1 MQNYQTALGK
11 SNKKKKNVSRQLVK
25 TNKRLAEQGESPA
38 ELEEQ
43 RQCSLGIITS
53 LKADLAETK
62 KHLAAAKAGKQAGH
76 RQKLT
81 FKRKFQA
88 TLQQVTK
95 LKQKIAVFKHKAVT
109 QQRKDKVSTDDTG
122 KRRAKVITTL
132 EGRPPRYNDAICFCC
147 IRLLSHNIG
156 VRHVSDGIKCVVVTL
171 TDLLIDRL
179 PSPSKMC
186 DFLAESKQLV
196 LTQIG
201 EQMMNADNL
210 TMHRG
215 GTSKQDQKYYT
226 AQLATTTKTLTLG
239 LTPVK
244 SGSAEHSLDAVLDML
259 QDVENVCR
267 NAGSG
272 EPVAKRVLSY
282 VRNTMTDRSSME
294 KSCNKLLNSYMSR
307 ILPDIVDGWSEL
319 PDSAQQTMLT
329 VNHFFLR
336 VTIYCGAC

>member
-1 MQNYQTALGK
+1 MK
-11 SNKKKKNVSRQLVK
+11 SNSSNSNSLFHSNYVCTGVVRQPNTSRPSSDWIAPWQL
-25 TNKRLAEQGESPA
+25 
-38 ELEEQ
+38 
-43 RQCSLGIITS
+43 ITS

-132 EGRPPRYNDAICFCC
+132 EGRPPRYNDAIRFCC

-171 TDLLIDRL
+171 TDLHIDRL

-186 DFLAESKQLV
+186 DSQQSQSSLFSHRLV
-196 LTQIG
+196 
-201 EQMMNADNL
+201 
-210 TMHRG
+210 
-215 GTSKQDQKYYT
+215 
-226 AQLATTTKTLTLG
+226 
-239 LTPVK
+239 
-244 SGSAEHSLDAVLDML
+244 
-259 QDVENVCR
+259 
-267 NAGSG
+267 
-272 EPVAKRVLSY
+272 
-282 VRNTMTDRSSME
+282 
-294 KSCNKLLNSYMSR
+294 NK
-307 ILPDIVDGWSEL
+307 
-319 PDSAQQTMLT
+319 
-329 VNHFFLR
+329 
-336 VTIYCGAC
+336 